1 MIRNRAKPFPN
12 PLVPIEEEFD
22 PERALWVP
30 GRKTIFLP
38 APKPE
43 PISWDVETKGLDL
56 FFDRD
61 RLFGGAVAPGVRGL
75 DWGVLRAFIADCSPC
90 RGEYLGIPRTPENV
104 PRNYGVG
111 TYGDIQRS
119 TEPAFRVPSNFRP
132 HPAQRRFYESSPT
145 GRLRRYDVG
154 RESR

>member
-1 MIRNRAKPFPN
+1 MIRNRNVQFKN

-38 APKPE
+38 TARPA
-43 PISWDVETKGLDL
+43 IDWGLDL
-56 FFDRD
+56 DWTAE
-61 RLFGGAVAPGVRGL
+61 FGLARAPGAMRGL
-75 DWGVLRAFIADCSPC
+75 GLDMLRAFIADCSPG

-119 TEPAFRVPSNFRP
+119 TEPAFRVPLQIRPGSNFQP

-145 GRLRRYDVG
+145 GRIRRYDVG